1 MKNFLI
7 SYLSYSFASG
17 LLVSMGGVVYL
28 SCDNKYI
35 GAMLFGLGLY
45 TIIQFGFYLFTG
57 KVGYIVNKGVKYI
70 PEVLLILFGNFIGT
84 FVTAFLINQT
94 RFGNAISEKAYNIME
109 GKLADSPLSA
119 FILAIFCGML
129 MYIAVE
135 NASISRKTHA
145 DISII
150 SGTLL
155 AIMVF
160 ILSGFN
166 HCIADMFYLFVSG
179 NYKTEAIVYF
189 VCVILGNSVGGM
201 TLPVIRKLG
210 ELNNNANKEQVK

>member
-1 MKNFLI
+1 
-7 SYLSYSFASG
+7 
-17 LLVSMGGVVYL
+17 MGGVVYL

>member
-7 SYLSYSFASG
+7 SYLAYSFTSG
-17 LLVSMGGVVYL
+17 MLVSMGGIVYL
-28 SCDNKYI
+28 SCDNKYL
-35 GAMLFGLGLY
+35 GALLFGLGLY

-70 PEVLLILFGNFIGT
+70 PEVLLILVGNCIGT
-84 FVTAFLINQT
+84 LITSGLVNLT
-94 RFGNAISEKAYNIME
+94 KIGDKISEKAYNIMD
-109 GKLADSPLSA
+109 GKLSDTPLSS
-119 FILAIFCGML
+119 FILAFFCGML

-135 NASISRKTHA
+135 NGVMSKKTNSDTSVLA
-145 DISII
+145 
-150 SGTLL
+150 GTLL

-179 NYKTEAIVYF
+179 NYKPEAVIYF
-189 VCVILGNSVGGM
+189 ILVILGNSAGGM
-201 TLPVIRKLG
+201 TLPFIRKLG
-210 ELNNNANKEQVK
+210 ALNNQEMKK

>member
-1 MKNFLI
+1 
-7 SYLSYSFASG
+7 
-17 LLVSMGGVVYL
+17 MGGVVYL
-28 SCDNKYI
+28 SCDNKYL

-84 FVTAFLINQT
+84 FVTAFLVNQT

-135 NASISRKTHA
+135 NASISRKTNS
-145 DISII
+145 DVSII
-150 SGTLL
+150 AGTLL

-189 VCVILGNSVGGM
+189 ICVILGNSVGGM

-210 ELNNNANKEQVK
+210 GLNNNANKEQVK